1 MDMERGAE
9 GEGRYMKRIR
19 WKLTMPYVKEII
31 NGNLLYD
38 SENSNRG
45 SVTTSKG
52 GMEREMGARFR
63 REGAWVYLWLIFVA
77 V

>member
-1 MDMERGAE
+1 MQGSNGETDTENRPIDMGKGVE

-19 WKLTMPYVKEII
+19 WKLTMPYVKEIL

-45 SVTTSKG
+45 SVT
-52 GMEREMGARFR
+52 
-63 REGAWVYLWLIFVA
+63 I
-77 V
+77 

>member
-19 WKLTMPYVKEII
+19 WKRTIPYVKEII
-31 NGNLLYD
+31 NGNLLYY

-45 SVTTSKG
+45 SVTT
-52 GMEREMGARFR
+52 
-63 REGAWVYLWLIFVA
+63 
-77 V
+77 